1 MFTVRMRRSSFQR
14 LVFLVALVLVVDV
27 GTAHAQIELPPRSLG
42 DVVGQAEAEGTPI
55 LLEIYAPWCPYCQR
69 MQEEVYADTEVRS
82 YLDRRFTY
90 ARLNRDTTAGAH
102 EFDGRTLSSK
112 QLGLVLG
119 ARGVPTTVFMKPDGT
134 PIARQPGYIKR
145 PIFLQMLRYF
155 GSGAYEEQ
163 SFEAFRSEAS
173 E

>member
-1 MFTVRMRRSSFQR
+1 MSLLRSAQQFA
-14 LVFLVALVLVVDV
+14 FLAVLVLTVGV
-27 GTAHAQIELPPRSLG
+27 GTADAQMKMPPRSLG
-42 DVVGQAEAEGTPI
+42 DVIGQAEAEGTPI

-112 QLGLVLG
+112 QLSLALG

-145 PIFLQMLRYF
+145 PIFFQMLRYF

>member
-1 MFTVRMRRSSFQR
+1 MRLLSVLRPFV
-14 LVFLVALVLVVDV
+14 LTALFILAV
-27 GTAHAQIELPPRSLG
+27 GVETTHAQMEMPPRSLG
-42 DVVGQAEAEGTPI
+42 AVIEQAEVQETPI
-55 LLEIYAPWCPYCQR
+55 LLEVYAPWCPYCQR
-69 MQEEVYADTEVRS
+69 MQENVYADAEVRS

-90 ARLNRDTTAGAH
+90 ARLNRDTTGGTH
-102 EFDGRTLSSK
+102 RFNGRTLSSK
-112 QLGLVLG
+112 ELGMALG

-134 PIARQPGYIKR
+134 PIAKQPGYIKR
-145 PIFLQMLRYF
+145 PVFLQMLRYF

>member
-1 MFTVRMRRSSFQR
+1 MRPSSFLR
-14 LVFLVALVLVVDV
+14 LFVLSAVLLLAVVV
-27 GTAHAQIELPPRSLG
+27 GTAHAQMEMPPRSLG
-42 DVVGQAEAEGTPI
+42 DVIGQAEAEGTPI

-82 YLDRRFTY
+82 YLDRQFTY
-90 ARLNRDTTAGAH
+90 ARLNRDTTAGTH
-102 EFDGRTLSSK
+102 QFDGRTLSSK
-112 QLGLVLG
+112 QLGLALG
-119 ARGVPTTVFMKPDGT
+119 ARGVPTTVFMTPDGT

-163 SFEAFRSEAS
+163 SFEAFRAQAS

>member
-1 MFTVRMRRSSFQR
+1 
-14 LVFLVALVLVVDV
+14 
-27 GTAHAQIELPPRSLG
+27 
-42 DVVGQAEAEGTPI
+42 
-55 LLEIYAPWCPYCQR
+55 
-69 MQEEVYADTEVRS
+69 VRS

-90 ARLNRDTTAGAH
+90 ARLNRDTTAGTH
-102 EFDGRTLSSK
+102 KFDGRTLSSK
-112 QLGLVLG
+112 QLGLALG

-163 SFEAFRSEAS
+163 SFEAFRNEAS